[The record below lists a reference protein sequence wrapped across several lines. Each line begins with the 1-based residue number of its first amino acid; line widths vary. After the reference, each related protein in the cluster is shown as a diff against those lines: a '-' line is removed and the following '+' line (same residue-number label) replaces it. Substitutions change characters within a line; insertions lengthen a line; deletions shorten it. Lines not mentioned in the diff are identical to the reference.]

1 MIKTDAPR
9 FVPKGLIPTTEQV
22 AIQLAKNKTVIIKAN
37 AGAAKTTTLALRI
50 GEAIARKLEPENILA
65 LVFTPE
71 AKEVL
76 KKRLLEIGI
85 PATTAAR
92 LHVASFNDFA
102 SEVLEKIELRKV
114 PYLPHSK
121 DLKDYVIA
129 AMENLS
135 DKCSEQRSDQYGDQ
149 VEFLEISTHSLAI
162 SQFINAQLAMKA
174 KMSLLGDFESM
185 ELEEVSTLLGVQ
197 LAEYLTA
204 IEYELIRLG
213 NDDRV
218 LFRGPFDASYDLARI
233 LDAEPYTKN
242 LLPRYRLILCDE
254 LHDLNEASFRILL
267 HLIDPSYTYFVGAG
281 DKDQVIHSKLGAS
294 DEYIN
299 SRFKMSFPAM
309 VSYPLTNCYRHGP
322 HLAYAMEAFK
332 NKPIESPLALRTE
345 ISQLTYDMQENGD
358 NSACAAQVI
367 SAIQRWHKAKHAI
380 SACAILVRERHQSI
394 AIENALMQAD
404 IAYHTLEMKSY
415 LQREEILFLRG
426 VIAIAL
432 KNFGSVKS
440 KKIRGEIFD
449 ALLIFAEISLAPGEN
464 IEDFRA
470 SAIDTEHTPEALS
483 WFFAGRLSQDG
494 SKELRQR
501 LHTLLEQLQASAKTQ
516 SAELVLGE
524 LNSALAGLLDYVRA
538 AVVHGLESQVFGE
551 VEDRLQE
558 ITAYLQ
564 RSILASEA
572 ALLLREL
579 RNSLLSLQNSL
590 DRSVEQGVKNR
601 MVAVVA
607 YVASLDADTPA
618 DAVLREICRLIDI
631 QALAKRLYVHAY
643 DAMVVSKS
651 VQGFIAAAAQT
662 KMNLRDFSVWIGA
675 ADEFISAR
683 KTKQSVL
690 LECAA
695 NAKGKEF
702 DHVILPYLEKSEFPF
717 AGQTSTEEENLF
729 YVAAT
734 RAKLCL
740 TLISPKEEAQRSPY
754 IARMKISGS
763 KARADAAVDKNGEQ
777 LSGPNNN
784 TRIEFKANGDDWA
797 LAKSLGANWDFARK
811 VFYLKEDQDPM
822 PFVKWLR
829 SLDRF

>member
-9 FVPKGLIPTTEQV
+9 FVPKGLIPTSEQV

-50 GEAIARKLEPENILA
+50 GEAIARNLEPENILA

-76 KKRLLEIGI
+76 KKRLLEIGV

-102 SEVLEKIELRKV
+102 SEILEKIELRKV
-114 PYLPHSK
+114 PYLAQSK
-121 DLKDYVIA
+121 DLRDYVIA

-135 DKCSEQRSDQYGDQ
+135 DKCSEQYRDQ

-185 ELEEVSTLLGVQ
+185 ELEEVSALLGVQ

-358 NSACAAQVI
+358 NSACAAQLI
-367 SAIQRWHKAKHAI
+367 SAIQRWHKAKHPV
-380 SACAILVRERHQSI
+380 SGCAILVRERHQSI

-449 ALLIFAEISLAPGEN
+449 ALLIFAEISLTEGEN

-494 SKELRQR
+494 SKQLRQR
-501 LHTLLEQLQASAKTQ
+501 LHSLLEQLQASAKTH

-538 AVVHGLESQVFGE
+538 ALVHGLESQVFGE

-572 ALLLREL
+572 DLLLREL

-601 MVAVVA
+601 MAAVVA

-631 QALAKRLYVHAY
+631 EALARRLYVHAY
-643 DAMVVSKS
+643 DAMVVNKS
-651 VQGFIAAAAQT
+651 VQGFIAVAAQ
-662 KMNLRDFSVWIGA
+662 KQLNLRDFSEWIGA

-683 KTKQSVL
+683 KSKNAVL

-702 DHVILPYLEKSEFPF
+702 DHVILPFLEKNEFPF
-717 AGQTSTEEENLF
+717 AGIGSKEEENLF

-754 IARMKISGS
+754 IARMKISGN
-763 KARADAAVDKNGEQ
+763 KARADAAVAKNGNQ
-777 LSGPNNN
+777 AALV
-784 TRIEFKANGDDWA
+784 TRIEFRANGDDWA
-797 LAKSLGANWDFARK
+797 LAKSLGAHWDFSRK
-811 VFYLKEDQDPM
+811 VFYLKEGQDPK
-822 PFVKWLR
+822 PFVQWLR